1 MKPQLKAVL
10 AKVILGTSLLIALS
24 TAQAQTVTPAP
35 ADGQSENAWVKY
47 FGTQDASAVEV
58 KYIAAKDGD
67 VLFNVVYNNATGQR
81 FSVIVLDEF
90 GNQLY
95 QNSFCDKKFDR
106 KFKLA
111 DPESTNSLTFI
122 IRNYGDNS
130 VQRFRVDAG
139 NR

>member
-1 MKPQLKAVL
+1 MKKLF
-10 AKVILGTSLLIALS
+10 SIALFIGIS
-24 TAQAQTVTPAP
+24 VVGFA
-35 ADGQSENAWVKY
+35 N
-47 FGTQDASAVEV
+47 GTDSVRRNGADASAAEV
-58 KYIAAKDGD
+58 KYIAGNNGD

-81 FSVIVLDEF
+81 FCVIVLDEF

-95 QNSFCDKKFDR
+95 QNFFSDKKFDR

-130 VQRFRVDAG
+130 VQRFHVDAS
-139 NR
+139 NRLIEDVEVKEVR

>member
-10 AKVILGTSLLIALS
+10 GKVILGTSLLIAFS
-24 TAQAQTVTPAP
+24 TAQAQTATPAGQG
-35 ADGQSENAWVKY
+35 ADA
-47 FGTQDASAVEV
+47 AAI
-58 KYIAAKDGD
+58 KYIAGKDGD

-81 FSVIVLDEF
+81 FSVLVLDEF

-95 QNSFCDKKFDR
+95 QNFFSDRKFDR

-122 IRNYGDNS
+122 FRSCGDNS
-130 VQRFRVDAG
+130 VQRFRVDA
-139 NR
+139 NYRLR

>member
-10 AKVILGTSLLIALS
+10 GKVILGTSLLIALS
-24 TAQAQTVTPAP
+24 TAQAQTVAPAP
-35 ADGQSENAWVKY
+35 ANAQSENAMVKY
-47 FGTQDASAVEV
+47 FGTQDASAAEV
-58 KYIAAKDGD
+58 KYIAGKDGD

-95 QNSFCDKKFDR
+95 QNFFSDKKFDR

-111 DPESTNSLTFI
+111 DPESTNCLTFI
-122 IRNYGDNS
+122 IHNYGDNS
-130 VQRFRVDAG
+130 VQRFRVDAH
-139 NR
+139 